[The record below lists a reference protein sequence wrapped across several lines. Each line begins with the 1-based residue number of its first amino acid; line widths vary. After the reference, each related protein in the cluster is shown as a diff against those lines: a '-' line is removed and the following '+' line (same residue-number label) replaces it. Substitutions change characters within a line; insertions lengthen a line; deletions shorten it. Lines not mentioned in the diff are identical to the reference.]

1 MIGSQTNITDSII
14 EYMVGMRHIQFDGPA
29 KFGAPYYK
37 GVHFETVEEFT
48 EYIASPDYNN
58 R

>member
-1 MIGSQTNITDSII
+1 MIGI
-14 EYMVGMRHIQFDGPA
+14 RKIQIDTPA

-37 GVHFETVEEFT
+37 GVHFDTVEEFN
-48 EYIASPDYNN
+48 EYIASPDYNT

>member
-1 MIGSQTNITDSII
+1 
-14 EYMVGMRHIQFDGPA
+14 MVGMRQIQFDTPA
-29 KFGAPYYK
+29 KFGAPRYK
-37 GVHFETVEEFT
+37 GVNFETVEEFN